1 MHDLP
6 QQLLIG
12 LQLGS
17 IYALI
22 ALGYTMVY
30 GVLKLINFA
39 HGDVYMVGAYSGLGA
54 IWLLGTQITTLIHRI
69 GTRMPSLL
77 HLLPLIPSWLGAIL
91 TLLAAMLICALLGL
105 IVEQAAYRPLRT
117 RAWIAPAVF
126 LGAAAGYVAYGIAT
140 DANRT
145 PASAVVIGLFAW
157 AGIAALLYTTQ
168 RRRTVGN
175 ASRLTALITAIGV
188 SLFLENFGVLKQ
200 IFSSEP
206 RFYPTLVNLPPPL
219 HIIQSPAIGWK
230 HVTIFGHFHPVVHL
244 FFSLTIGLEN
254 VLIFGLSIFLMLT
267 LTYIV
272 TRTRIGRAIRAVS
285 FDADAAALM
294 GINTDQ
300 IIAFTFALGAGL
312 AGAAGVLVCGMQHT
326 QFNPYL
332 GVADGLKA
340 FVAAVLG
347 GIGNIPGAVLGGLIM
362 GLAETMV
369 VAYGPRIGVDSS
381 YRDAVAFFLLIL
393 ILLIRPAGLLGKFAP
408 EKV

>member
-39 HGDVYMVGAYSGLGA
+39 HGDVYMVGAYSGIGA
-54 IWLLGTQITTLIHRI
+54 IWLLGTRLPTLIHF
-69 GTRMPSLL
+69 P
-77 HLLPLIPSWLGAIL
+77 PLIPSWAGAIL
-91 TLLAAMLICALLGL
+91 TLLAAMLVCALLGL
-105 IVEQAAYRPLRT
+105 VIEQAAYRPLRT

-126 LGAAAGYVAYGIAT
+126 LGAAAGYVAYGIAI
-140 DANRT
+140 DADRT
-145 PASAVVIGLFAW
+145 PASSVVIGVVVW
-157 AGIAALLYTTQ
+157 AALAALLYTTQ
-168 RRRTVGN
+168 RRRSAGN

-200 IFSSEP
+200 IFSSQP

-219 HIIQSPAIGWK
+219 HLGGRAVG
-230 HVTIFGHFHPVVHL
+230 
-244 FFSLTIGLEN
+244 LTVGLEN

-272 TRTRIGRAIRAVS
+272 TRTRAGRAIRAVS

-294 GINTDQ
+294 GINTDRV
-300 IIAFTFALGAGL
+300 IAYTFALGAGL
-312 AGAAGVLVCGMQHT
+312 AGAAGVLVCGLQHT

-347 GIGNIPGAVLGGLIM
+347 GIGSIPGAVLGGLIM

-369 VAYGPRIGVDSS
+369 VAYGPSVGVDSS

-393 ILLIRPAGLLGKFAP
+393 VLLVRPAGLLGKSAP

>member
-39 HGDVYMVGAYSGLGA
+39 HGDVYMVGAYSGIAA
-54 IWLLGTQITTLIHRI
+54 IWLLGTRLPALIHF
-69 GTRMPSLL
+69 P
-77 HLLPLIPSWLGAIL
+77 PLIPSWAGAIL
-91 TLLAAMLICALLGL
+91 TLLAAMLVCALLGL
-105 IVEQAAYRPLRT
+105 VIEQAAYRPLRT

-140 DANRT
+140 DADRT
-145 PASAVVIGLFAW
+145 PASSAVIGVVVW
-157 AGIAALLYTTQ
+157 AALAALLYTTQ
-168 RRRTVGN
+168 RRRSAGN

-200 IFSSEP
+200 IFSSQP

-219 HIIQSPAIGWK
+219 HLGGRAVG
-230 HVTIFGHFHPVVHL
+230 
-244 FFSLTIGLEN
+244 LTVGLEN

-272 TRTRIGRAIRAVS
+272 TRTRAGRAIRAVS

-294 GINTDQ
+294 GINTDRV
-300 IIAFTFALGAGL
+300 IAYTFALGAGL
-312 AGAAGVLVCGMQHT
+312 AGAAGVLVCGLQHT

-347 GIGNIPGAVLGGLIM
+347 GIGSIPGAVLGGLIM

-369 VAYGPRIGVDSS
+369 VAYGPSVGVDSS

-393 ILLIRPAGLLGKFAP
+393 VLLVRPAGLLGKSAP

>member
-39 HGDVYMVGAYSGLGA
+39 HGDVYMVGAYSGIGA
-54 IWLLGTQITTLIHRI
+54 IWLLGTRLPTLIHF
-69 GTRMPSLL
+69 P
-77 HLLPLIPSWLGAIL
+77 PLIPSWAGAIL
-91 TLLAAMLICALLGL
+91 TLLAAMLVCALLGL
-105 IVEQAAYRPLRT
+105 VIEQAAYRPLRT

-126 LGAAAGYVAYGIAT
+126 LGAAAGYVAYGIAI
-140 DANRT
+140 DADRT
-145 PASAVVIGLFAW
+145 PASSVVIGVIVW
-157 AGIAALLYTTQ
+157 AALAALLYTTQ
-168 RRRTVGN
+168 RRRSAGN

-200 IFSSEP
+200 IFSSQP

-219 HIIQSPAIGWK
+219 HLGGRAVG
-230 HVTIFGHFHPVVHL
+230 
-244 FFSLTIGLEN
+244 LTVGLEN

-272 TRTRIGRAIRAVS
+272 TRTRAGRAIRAVS

-294 GINTDQ
+294 GINTDRV
-300 IIAFTFALGAGL
+300 IAYTFALGAGL
-312 AGAAGVLVCGMQHT
+312 AGAAGVLVCGLQHT

-347 GIGNIPGAVLGGLIM
+347 GIGSIPGAVLGGLIM

-369 VAYGPRIGVDSS
+369 VAYGPSVGVDSS

-393 ILLIRPAGLLGKFAP
+393 VLLVRPAGLLGKSAP

>member
-39 HGDVYMVGAYSGLGA
+39 HGDVYMVGAYSGVGMA
-54 IWLLGTQITTLIHRI
+54 WLLGSWLPSLIHLPPLV
-69 GTRMPSLL
+69 PSA
-77 HLLPLIPSWLGAIL
+77 LGAVLIL
-91 TLLAAMLICALLGL
+91 LGAMVLCAVLGL
-105 IVEQAAYRPLRT
+105 IIEQAAYRPLRT
-117 RAWIAPAVF
+117 RAWIAPAIF

-140 DANRT
+140 DLNRT
-145 PASAVVIGLFAW
+145 PVSALIIGCIVW
-157 AGIAALLYTTQ
+157 AGLAALLYTTQ
-168 RRRTVGN
+168 RRRTPGP
-175 ASRLTALITAIGV
+175 ASRLTALITAIGI

-200 IFSSEP
+200 IFSPDP
-206 RFYPTLVNLPPPL
+206 RFYPTLVNLP
-219 HIIQSPAIGWK
+219 SR
-230 HVTIFGHFHPVVHL
+230 
-244 FFSLTIGLEN
+244 LEN
-254 VLIFGLSIFLMLT
+254 LLIFGIAVVLMVV

-272 TRTRIGRAIRAVS
+272 TRTRVGKAIRAVS

-294 GINTDQ
+294 GINTDKV
-300 IIAFTFALGAGL
+300 IAFTFALGAAL
-312 AGAAGVLVCGMQHT
+312 AGAAGVLVFGLQHT
-326 QFNPYL
+326 KFDPYV
-332 GVADGLKA
+332 GVLYGLKA

-347 GIGNIPGAVLGGLIM
+347 GIGNIPGAVLGGIIM

-369 VAYGPRIGVDSS
+369 VAYGPSIGVDST
-381 YRDAVAFFLLIL
+381 YRDAVAFLLLIV
-393 ILLIRPAGLLGKFAP
+393 ILLFRPAGILGKFAP

>member
-39 HGDVYMVGAYSGLGA
+39 HGDVYMVGAYSGIGA
-54 IWLLGTQITTLIHRI
+54 IWLLGTRLPTLIHF
-69 GTRMPSLL
+69 P
-77 HLLPLIPSWLGAIL
+77 PLIPSWAGAIL
-91 TLLAAMLICALLGL
+91 TLLAAMLVCALLGL
-105 IVEQAAYRPLRT
+105 VIEQAAYRPLRT

-140 DANRT
+140 DADRT
-145 PASAVVIGLFAW
+145 PASSAVIGVVVW
-157 AGIAALLYTTQ
+157 AALAALLYTTQ
-168 RRRTVGN
+168 RRRSAGN

-200 IFSSEP
+200 IFSSQP

-219 HIIQSPAIGWK
+219 HLGGRAVG
-230 HVTIFGHFHPVVHL
+230 
-244 FFSLTIGLEN
+244 LTVGLEN

-272 TRTRIGRAIRAVS
+272 TRTRAGRAIRAVS

-294 GINTDQ
+294 GINTDRV
-300 IIAFTFALGAGL
+300 IAYTFALGAGL
-312 AGAAGVLVCGMQHT
+312 AGAAGVLVCGLQHT

-347 GIGNIPGAVLGGLIM
+347 GIGSIPGAVLGGLIM

-369 VAYGPRIGVDSS
+369 VAYGPSVGVDSS

-393 ILLIRPAGLLGKFAP
+393 VLLVRPAGLLGKSAP

>member
-39 HGDVYMVGAYSGLGA
+39 HGDVYMVGAYSGIGA
-54 IWLLGTQITTLIHRI
+54 IWLLGTRLPSLIHF
-69 GTRMPSLL
+69 PS
-77 HLLPLIPSWLGAIL
+77 LIPSWAGAVL

-105 IVEQAAYRPLRT
+105 VIEQAAYRPLRT

-140 DANRT
+140 DSDRT
-145 PASAVVIGLFAW
+145 PASSVVIGVLVW
-157 AGIAALLYTTQ
+157 AALAALLYTTQ
-168 RRRTVGN
+168 RRRSAGN

-200 IFSSEP
+200 IFSSQP

-219 HIIQSPAIGWK
+219 HIG
-230 HVTIFGHFHPVVHL
+230 
-244 FFSLTIGLEN
+244 SLTIGLEN

-272 TRTRIGRAIRAVS
+272 TRTRVGRAIRAVS

-294 GINTDQ
+294 GINTDRV
-300 IIAFTFALGAGL
+300 IAFTFALGAGL
-312 AGAAGVLVCGMQHT
+312 AGAAGVLVCGLQHT

-369 VAYGPRIGVDSS
+369 VAYGPRVGVDSS

-393 ILLIRPAGLLGKFAP
+393 VLLVRPAGLLGKSAP